1 MKRLSLILALLLIG
15 TALSAQPRGKHHH
28 HNATAQRHATP
39 SILVQAQH
47 GEMFQVYVD
56 GDLINQVPLAE
67 VLVDRLD
74 TRLHDVII
82 VLTHPA
88 RKAAATQLYAALDPV
103 PTLLVDYDM
112 RRQQMLLFSSQ
123 NHGTPPQQGHMPHQH
138 ILPTPP
144 TPPADPVIIPQ
155 AIAIDEPVTVSDQWV
170 NEMIAIINNQSFD
183 SEKLSTAKGLLSN
196 GKPFTAS
203 QIARIGQTLE
213 FNNSQVD
220 FLKAAYH
227 HCIDPENY
235 ERALSIL
242 SFSNDRQSLRDY
254 ISKQQH
260 E

>member
-1 MKRLSLILALLLIG
+1 MKRLSLIIALLLIG
-15 TALSAQPRGKHHH
+15 TALSAQPRG
-28 HNATAQRHATP
+28 HNHNVTAQRHATP

-103 PTLLVDYDM
+103 PTLVVDYDM

-123 NHGTPPQQGHMPHQH
+123 NHGTPPQQGHLPHHH

-144 TPPADPVIIPQ
+144 TPPASPVIIPQ
-155 AIAIDEPVTVSDQWV
+155 AIAVDEPATVSDQWV

-183 SEKLSTAKGLLSN
+183 SEKLSTAKGLLNN

-203 QIARIGQTLE
+203 QIARIGQTLD
-213 FNNSQVD
+213 FNHSQVD
-220 FLKAAYH
+220 FLIAAYH

-242 SFSNDRQSLRDY
+242 TFSNDRQSLRDY
-254 ISKQQH
+254 INQQQ
-260 E
+260 